1 MNKSES
7 IFKWGIAIFIIF
19 GLLTLFFIFQW
30 GVVLKISLIVL
41 SIVLIAT
48 ILIQSGRGGGLAAIG
63 GLSDQSMMGTKTG
76 SFLGNVTY
84 LLGAAVFVSII
95 FLSKTNISTRM
106 RLETPMS
113 NMATP
118 PAAQQT
124 HDDHNHGQSSQP
136 VQGGMSEVEPPIGMK
151 EVQDANTSGMGEAKT
166 GESGTLEHET
176 GENTSGPENTTTENK

>member
-30 GVVLKISLIVL
+30 GIVLKISLIVL

-48 ILIQSGRGGGLAAIG
+48 VLIQSGRGGGLAAIG

-84 LLGAAVFVSII
+84 LLGAAVFVSGIL
-95 FLSKTNISTRM
+95 LSKTNISTRM
-106 RLETPMS
+106 RLETPIN
-113 NMATP
+113 NMVAP
-118 PAAQQT
+118 PAAQQA
-124 HDDHNHGQSSQP
+124 HDDHNHDQGSQP

-151 EVQDANTSGMGEAKT
+151 EIQEANTSGT
-166 GESGTLEHET
+166 GGNSGTEKNTEA
-176 GENTSGPENTTTENK
+176 NTSEPENTTTGNE